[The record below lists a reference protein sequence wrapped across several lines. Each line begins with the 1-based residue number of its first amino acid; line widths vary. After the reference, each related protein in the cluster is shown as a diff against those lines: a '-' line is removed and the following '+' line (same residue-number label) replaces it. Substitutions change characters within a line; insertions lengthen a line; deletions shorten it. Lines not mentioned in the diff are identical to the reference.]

1 MMATESETVE
11 AEEEKIEEKQEEEI
25 VVAEC
30 NWVKGRSYSVKT
42 FKKVLPPISHK
53 RLPAS
58 GKLRITKITPTS
70 HKYGGYHVEACLVG
84 DKTQE
89 FTWIQFWWTTQD
101 KFYYANFGSPRP
113 VTPPSEGKTR
123 TRKRNRK

>member
-53 RLPAS
+53 RLP
-58 GKLRITKITPTS
+58 LRANCVSLKS
-70 HKYGGYHVEACLVG
+70 HPPRINTGA
-84 DKTQE
+84 T
-89 FTWIQFWWTTQD
+89 TW
-101 KFYYANFGSPRP
+101 KP
-113 VTPPSEGKTR
+113 V
-123 TRKRNRK
+123 